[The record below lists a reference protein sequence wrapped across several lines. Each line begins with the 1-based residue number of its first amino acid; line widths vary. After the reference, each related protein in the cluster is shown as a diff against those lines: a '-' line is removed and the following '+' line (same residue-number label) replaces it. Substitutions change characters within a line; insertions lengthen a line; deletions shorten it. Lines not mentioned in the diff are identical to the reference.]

1 MTYDIIN
8 LKKTNEM
15 AKLVFKLLK
24 VAYKLVLR
32 DVIKKAIDDPNST
45 VDEAV
50 IELLDDIFDYD
61 GSSEWK

>member
-1 MTYDIIN
+1 
-8 LKKTNEM
+8 M